1 MVSSCV
7 RDRAEPSI
15 SAVDSAVM
23 ERRWSWRWCVE
34 ALICRLLIEHPCSV
48 YILKTYKDSQRI
60 GP

>member
-23 ERRWSWRWCVE
+23 EVVMEVVRGST
-34 ALICRLLIEHPCSV
+34 HM
-48 YILKTYKDSQRI
+48 
-60 GP
+60 